1 MERTVSNVSKN
12 FAINVIFHL
21 YAIISQCIEGR
32 MNRKVKSRKNLILK
46 LSSPTNEASYA
57 GTGNPAWRT

>member
-12 FAINVIFHL
+12 SAINVTFYW
-21 YAIISQCIEGR
+21 YAIISLCTEGR
-32 MNRKVKSRKNLILK
+32 LNRKAKSRKNLILK